1 MYSVSKY
8 VFYTTLILY
17 VLTLLTVS
25 YVGVY
30 LTYVAIPVIVVSGL
44 LMKLLGK
51 RKSKSGEV
59 SNVVARVLN
68 DTNVGLERFNEG
80 MHWFNEKNRII
91 NEKTKPL
98 NEQIHAIRMKMIE
111 PEVKLKYESDPEKKT
126 LNALIESMEKD
137 IRIIESQKDE
147 IKMAIEI
154 DIARKRINE

>member
-80 MHWFNEKNRII
+80 MHWFNEKNRI
-91 NEKTKPL
+91 K
-98 NEQIHAIRMKMIE
+98 MKKQNLLTNKFM
-111 PEVKLKYESDPEKKT
+111 
-126 LNALIESMEKD
+126 
-137 IRIIESQKDE
+137 Q
-147 IKMAIEI
+147 
-154 DIARKRINE
+154 